1 MLAYLVS
8 ESVISSQAWLHG
20 CSPPGDNGFRT
31 LLEFAAVR
39 LFGTIF
45 SGTVVAKD
53 GSRLG
58 LEGKAVKGV
67 RDRSEVLDVDAK
79 ESEGVAVVKE
89 EEWVRAGRLD
99 GAEGANRDEG
109 PCALGDFAAWRGTA
123 GSEGRAAELDA
134 FALARILLRSAG
146 GCIAS
151 IFGGGMFATTVV
163 ALDAFFDDQL
173 GSVDFTL
180 YFASKLWPA
189 AKDGASLGT
198 D

>member
-1 MLAYLVS
+1 ML
-8 ESVISSQAWLHG
+8 ES
-20 CSPPGDNGFRT
+20 
-31 LLEFAAVR
+31 AAVR

-99 GAEGANRDEG
+99 VAEGANRDEDL
-109 PCALGDFAAWRGTA
+109 AH
-123 GSEGRAAELDA
+123 SEILPPGEVPQAPRAVQRSSILLHWRAACLDPPGAGLPLYSGELR
-134 FALARILLRSAG
+134 LRQPLWYLMHSLTPRLLH
-146 GCIAS
+146 
-151 IFGGGMFATTVV
+151 
-163 ALDAFFDDQL
+163 
-173 GSVDFTL
+173 
-180 YFASKLWPA
+180 
-189 AKDGASLGT
+189 
-198 D
+198 